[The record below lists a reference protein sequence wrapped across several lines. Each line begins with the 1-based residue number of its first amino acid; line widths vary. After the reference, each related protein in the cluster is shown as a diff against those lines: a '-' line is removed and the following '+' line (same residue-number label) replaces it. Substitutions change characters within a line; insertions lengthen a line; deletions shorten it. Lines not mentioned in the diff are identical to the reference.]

1 MTNPKPDPML
11 TQGQVESIQE
21 PNSSGNQTMLKTFT
35 SGFVNA
41 FDRYMPDPLILVLFI
56 TLIVFVA
63 GIVFE
68 GQGPVAMLGYWQE
81 GFWNLLSFAMQMT
94 LILVAGFTVARTPL
108 FMGLVD
114 RIANVAKTPG
124 RAILT
129 VSFTTLVICWIN
141 WGMGLV
147 AGAILARELARRVEG
162 VDYRLL
168 VASAYAGFMSFHAG
182 LSGSATLL
190 IATPGH
196 FLEDQIGLTPTS
208 ETIFGVLNLSICAA
222 ILIVLPLTCRLLMR
236 GISNPVTVK
245 VDKLKDEVVEDRPSK
260 ALRPAERIERS
271 KTLAWVS
278 AALGFASVTAYVM
291 NGGGLNLNII
301 IFVLIFLGLALHASS
316 RSFLS
321 SIEEA
326 ARGVSG
332 VLIQFPF
339 YAGIMGMM
347 GASGLGASLA
357 QGFTSIST
365 ASTLPLVSF
374 LSAGVLNIFIPS
386 GGGQW
391 AVQGP
396 ILVEAAQTLNANLS
410 DVVIG
415 FVWGDAWTN
424 LIQPFWALP
433 VLAIAGLKA
442 RDIMG
447 FCVIMMGTTGIAIA
461 AALLMI

>member
-1 MTNPKPDPML
+1 MFKSFTN
-11 TQGQVESIQE
+11 
-21 PNSSGNQTMLKTFT
+21 
-35 SGFVNA
+35 GFVNA

-63 GIVFE
+63 GIVFQ
-68 GQGPVAMLGYWQE
+68 GQAPVAMLGYWQD

-94 LILVAGFTVARTPL
+94 LILVAGFSVARTPL

-114 RIANVAKTPG
+114 RIAGVAKTPG

-168 VASAYAGFMSFHAG
+168 VASAYAGFISFHAG

-196 FLEDQIGLTPTS
+196 FLEDQIGLIATS
-208 ETIFGVLNLSICAA
+208 ETIFSALNLSICAA

-236 GISNPVTVK
+236 GIEHPVTVNA
-245 VDKLKDEVVEDRPSK
+245 DNLKEEAVK
-260 ALRPAERIERS
+260 ASPLE
-271 KTLAWVS
+271 
-278 AALGFASVTAYVM
+278 ALGFASVIVYAI

-301 IFVLIFLGLALHASS
+301 IFVLIFLGLALHASA
-316 RSFLS
+316 RSFIA
-321 SIEEA
+321 SIDEA

-347 GASGLGASLA
+347 SASGLGAELA
-357 QGFTSIST
+357 QGFASIST
-365 ASTLPLVSF
+365 AGTLPFVSF
-374 LSAGVLNIFIPS
+374 ISAGILNIFIPS

-396 ILVEAAQTLNANLS
+396 ILVEAAQSLNADLA
-410 DVVIG
+410 DVVIA

-447 FCVIMMGTTGIAIA
+447 FCVIMMGTTGVAISA
-461 AALLMI
+461 VLLLI

>member
-1 MTNPKPDPML
+1 MTNPKSDPML
-11 TQGQVESIQE
+11 TQGQAESIQE
-21 PNSSGNQTMLKTFT
+21 PNSIGNQAMLKTFT
-35 SGFVNA
+35 RGFVNA

-114 RIANVAKTPG
+114 RIADVAKTPG

-190 IATPGH
+190 VATPGH
-196 FLEDQIGLTPTS
+196 FLEDQVGLIPTS

-222 ILIVLPLTCRLLMR
+222 ILVVLPLTCRFLMR
-236 GISNPVTVK
+236 GISKPVTVK
-245 VDKLKDEVVEDRPSK
+245 IDKLKDEDVKDSPSET
-260 ALRPAERIERS
+260 LRPAERIERS
-271 KTLAWVS
+271 KTLAWAS
-278 AALGFASVTAYVM
+278 AALGFASVSVYAM

-301 IFVLIFLGLALHASS
+301 IFVLIFLGLALHASP

-321 SIEEA
+321 SIDEA

-365 ASTLPLVSF
+365 ASTLPFVSF

-396 ILVEAAQTLNANLS
+396 ILVEAAQSLNANIS
-410 DVVIG
+410 DVIIG

>member
-1 MTNPKPDPML
+1 MLRKFTN
-11 TQGQVESIQE
+11 
-21 PNSSGNQTMLKTFT
+21 
-35 SGFVNA
+35 GFINA
-41 FDRYMPDPLILVLFI
+41 FDRYMPDPLILVLII
-56 TLIVFVA
+56 TLLVFMA
-63 GIVFE
+63 GMVFE
-68 GQGPVAMLGYWQE
+68 GQSPTAMLGYWQD

-94 LILVAGFTVARTPL
+94 LILVAGFTVARTPF
-108 FMGLVD
+108 FMSLVG
-114 RIANVAKTPG
+114 RIANVARTPG
-124 RAILT
+124 RAVIT

-168 VASAYAGFMSFHAG
+168 VASAYAGFISFHAG

-196 FLEDQIGLTPTS
+196 FLEDKIGLISTS
-208 ETIFGVLNLSICAA
+208 ETIFGALNLTIFIAV
-222 ILIVLPLTCRLLMR
+222 LIVLPLTCRLLMR
-236 GISNPVTVK
+236 GINKPVTVTA
-245 VDKLKDEVVEDRPSK
+245 DKLVDETHEESSLEPI
-260 ALRPAERIERS
+260 RPAERLERS
-271 KTLAWVS
+271 KWLAWIS
-278 AALGFASVTAYVM
+278 AALGFSAVAVYIM
-291 NGGGLNLNII
+291 NGGTLNLNII
-301 IFVLIFLGLALHASS
+301 IFVLIFLGLALHGSP
-316 RSFLS
+316 RNFLS
-321 SIEEA
+321 SLDEA

-347 GASGLGASLA
+347 SASGLGADLA
-357 QGFTSIST
+357 QGFVNIST
-365 ASTLPLVSF
+365 ETTLPFVSF

-396 ILVEAAQTLNANLS
+396 ILVEAAQSLNANIS
-410 DVVIG
+410 NVVVG
-415 FVWGDAWTN
+415 FIWGDTLTN

-447 FCVIMMGTTGIAIA
+447 FCVIMMGTVGTAIA
-461 AALLMI
+461 AILLIL

>member
-1 MTNPKPDPML
+1 
-11 TQGQVESIQE
+11 
-21 PNSSGNQTMLKTFT
+21 MLKTFT
-35 SGFVNA
+35 NGFVNA
-41 FDRYMPDPLILVLFI
+41 FDRYMPDPLILVLLI

-63 GIVFE
+63 GILFQ
-68 GQGPVAMLGYWQE
+68 GQAPVAMLGYWQE

-94 LILVAGFTVARTPL
+94 LILVAGYSVARTPL

-114 RIANVAKTPG
+114 RIAGVAKTPG

-129 VSFTTLVICWIN
+129 VSFTTLIICWIN

-168 VASAYAGFMSFHAG
+168 VASAYAGFISFHAG

-196 FLEDQIGLTPTS
+196 FLEDQIGLIPTG
-208 ETIFGVLNLSICAA
+208 ETIFSALNLTICVA
-222 ILIVLPLTCRLLMR
+222 ILIVLPLTCRLLMH
-236 GISNPVTVK
+236 GIDKPVTVNS
-245 VDKLKDEVVEDRPSK
+245 DSLIEEVVKDSPTE
-260 ALRPAERIERS
+260 ALRPAERLERS
-271 KTLAWVS
+271 KTLAWAS
-278 AALGFASVTAYVM
+278 AALGFASVIVYAV

-301 IFVLIFLGLALHASS
+301 IFVLIFLGLALHASA
-316 RSFLS
+316 RSFLA
-321 SIEEA
+321 SIDEA

-347 GASGLGASLA
+347 SASGLGAELA
-357 QGFTSIST
+357 QGFASIST
-365 ASTLPLVSF
+365 ASTLPFVSF
-374 LSAGVLNIFIPS
+374 LSAGILNIFIPS

-396 ILVEAAQTLNANLS
+396 ILVEAAQSLNADLAA
-410 DVVIG
+410 VVIA

-447 FCVIMMGTTGIAIA
+447 FCVIMMGTTGIAISA
-461 AALLMI
+461 VLLLF